1 MPVGRPFPAGV
12 SGNPGGR
19 PRTVKEVQAH
29 ASEFTIEAINRTVD
43 VMRMASDPN
52 VVRQAAR
59 DLLDRACG
67 RPTQPITGG
76 EGRPLEQEF
85 PALMAALQRLND
97 PSAAEPPPAAP
108 PPPAEVAPADPA
120 PPPESGQG

>member
-19 PRTVKEVQAH
+19 PKTVREVQDH
-29 ASEFTIEAINRTVD
+29 ASKVTIEAVDRTVE
-43 VMRMASDPN
+43 VMRLATDPN

-85 PALMAALQRLND
+85 PGLLAALQRLND
-97 PSAAEPPPAAP
+97 PNAPELPVEPPPAAAADP
-108 PPPAEVAPADPA
+108 PPPEG
-120 PPPESGQG
+120 GQT